1 MKIESA
7 QIEMR
12 NKHESQF
19 HVSEQRTEVMIPDEE
34 QSALPMADAEVAKAE
49 QTASDMEM
57 GNDAKLYILK
67 LLVQK
72 LTGKEVSWYDDT
84 IGKDVAEAEAAAEL
98 AAADAEQL
106 EPTHVIIERLSHEQQ
121 SNVFKAGG
129 QITLQNGEQIAFAFK
144 SVFEQSHTSYERT
157 IEDINMKDP
166 LIISFTNKA
175 VELDSEQMQFDID
188 ADGKADTFSHLK
200 KGYGFLAL
208 DLNNNSRIDDG
219 TELFGALSGN
229 GFADLAQYDQDGNGF
244 IDENDEV
251 FDSLRVWIKNKDE
264 DKLVTLSEANIGAIG
279 LQNAETPLNIR
290 EQGEL
295 KGAIRKSGFYL
306 DEQGK
311 PSLVQQIDYVV

>member
-7 QIEMR
+7 QIELR
-12 NKHESQF
+12 NKHEGQF
-19 HVSEQRTEVMIPDEE
+19 HVSEQRTEVMIPEE
-34 QSALPMADAEVAKAE
+34 DQSALPMVDTEVAKVDQA
-49 QTASDMEM
+49 AIDMEM
-57 GNDAKLYILK
+57 GNDAKMYILK

-84 IGKDVAEAEAAAEL
+84 IGKDVAEAEAA
-98 AAADAEQL
+98 DAEQP
-106 EPTHVIIERLSHEQQ
+106 EPTHVIVERLSHEQQ
-121 SNVFKAGG
+121 SNVFKVGG

-188 ADGKADTFSHLK
+188 ADGKVDTFSHLK

-264 DKLVTLSEANIGAIG
+264 DKLVTLSEASIGAIG
-279 LQNAETPLNIR
+279 LQNADTPLNIR

>member
-12 NKHESQF
+12 NKHEGQF
-19 HVSEQRTEVMIPDEE
+19 HVSEQRTEVTIPEEE
-34 QSALPMADAEVAKAE
+34 QSALPMADTEVAKAE
-49 QTASDMEM
+49 QAASDMEM

-98 AAADAEQL
+98 AAADAEQP
-106 EPTHVIIERLSHEQQ
+106 EPTHVIVERLSHEHQ
-121 SNVFKAGG
+121 SNVFKVGG
-129 QITLQNGEQIAFAFK
+129 QITLQNGEKIAFAFK

-251 FDSLRVWIKNKDE
+251 FDSLKVWIKNKDE

-279 LQNAETPLNIR
+279 LQNTETPMNIR

-311 PSLVQQIDYVV
+311 PNLVQQIDYVV